1 MFRFA
6 NIDLLWLLMLIPVFV
21 AAYIALTVRKRRQL
35 RELGESRL
43 VSRLMP
49 DASHTRPALK
59 FSLMLVAFALLIIA
73 AARPQFGQKE
83 ETVKRQGIEVIIA
96 LDISNSMLAEDVAP
110 SRLDRAKQ
118 MLSKMIDQMVND
130 KIGLVVFAGESYIQL
145 PITCDYVSAKTFLN
159 SITPALIQTQGTA
172 IGKAIQTSITAFGA
186 PESEAGRAI
195 VIITDGENHEDEADH
210 MAKKAYEMG
219 IQVNVIGIGKPE
231 GQPIPIPG
239 TGNYM
244 KDRAGNVVVS
254 RLNEDMCRSIA
265 KEGHGIYVRCD
276 NTNSAMNALE
286 KQLDQLAK
294 TDIQT
299 TTFTDYN
306 EQYQSFA
313 LIALLLLVIEFFI
326 LARQNRTIT
335 RLNIFGENKLRHLT
349 LLALFITPLALNLSP
364 LHAQREAPQIRR
376 GNHDYRNQDFTEA
389 EVNYRRALERNDSS
403 FVAHYNLGNAL
414 MRQDKYGD
422 AAKAYAD
429 ALDDYRK
436 DHLTDSIALAHTFHN
451 MGNALFGTQNY
462 GPAVEAYKEALRL
475 NPSDNDTR
483 YNLVK
488 ALEMLKEQQQ
498 QQQNQQ
504 NKDQQQQNQDQQ
516 QQQQQQEQQ
525 QQEQQQQ
532 EQQQE
537 QQQQEQQ
544 DPQQIDKETAEQILQ
559 ALEQNE
565 QETQEKVNL
574 QRQQGQKRRVEKNW

>member
-6 NIDLLWLLMLIPVFV
+6 NIDILWLLILIPVFV
-21 AAYIALTVRKRRQL
+21 AAYILLTYRKRRQL
-35 RELGESRL
+35 RAFGDAELIA
-43 VSRLMP
+43 RLMP
-49 DASHTRPALK
+49 DASHVRPALK
-59 FSLMLVAFALLIIA
+59 FSLLMVAYALLVIA
-73 AARPQFGQKE
+73 CARPQFGQKE

-118 MLSKMIDQMVND
+118 MLSKMIDRMVND
-130 KIGLVVFAGESYIQL
+130 KIGLVVFAGDSYIQL

-159 SITPALIQTQGTA
+159 TITPALIQTQGTA

-186 PESEAGRAI
+186 PESDAGRAI
-195 VIITDGENHEDEADH
+195 VIITDGENHEDEADRL
-210 MAKKAYEMG
+210 AKKAYEMG

-231 GQPIPIPG
+231 GSPIPVPG

-265 KEGHGIYVRCD
+265 KEGHGMYVRCD
-276 NTNSAMNALE
+276 NTNTAMHALE
-286 KQLDQLAK
+286 KQLDQLGKAEL
-294 TDIQT
+294 QT

-313 LIALLLLVIEFFI
+313 LLALLILIVEFFI
-326 LARQNRTIT
+326 LSRQNRTIS
-335 RLNIFGENKLRHLT
+335 RLNIFGENKMRHVVLIA
-349 LLALFITPLALNLSP
+349 LLLSPIAFNLSP
-364 LHAQREAPQIRR
+364 LQAQREAPQIRH
-376 GNHDYRNQDFTEA
+376 GNRDYRNQDYTDA
-389 EVNYRRALERNDSS
+389 EVNYRRALDRNDSS

-414 MRQDKYGD
+414 MRQDKYPD
-422 AAKAYAD
+422 AAAEYAKALQD
-429 ALDDYRK
+429 FPKSRQ
-436 DHLTDSIALAHTFHN
+436 TDSTALAHTYHN
-451 MGNALFGTQNY
+451 LGNALFGSQDY
-462 GPAVEAYKEALRL
+462 AKAVEAYKQALRL
-475 NPSDNDTR
+475 NPADNDTR

-488 ALEMLKEQQQ
+488 ARQMLEQQQ

-504 NKDQQQQNQDQQ
+504 NQQQQ

-525 QQEQQQQ
+525 QQQQEQQ

-544 DPQQIDKETAEQILQ
+544 QPQDPEQIDKETAEQILQ

-565 QETQEKVNL
+565 QDTQEKVNL